1 MQDINKSIYNYAKE
15 ISNSKMMCFYDVY
28 KILLEGIDCIV
39 CLESASDLQGF
50 SNGGFRNKIYVYST
64 ENIDKP
70 YLKCL
75 IVDNLEDIPYINH
88 KNIKVTPIEN
98 TINDMLSRKET
109 DDQILF
115 ETFANYYF
123 TNKCSYNK
131 LNIPRQLEE
140 KALIY
145 QEEGKKYYET

>member
-1 MQDINKSIYNYAKE
+1 MYDNNKSIFEYAKE
-15 ISNSKMMCFYDVY
+15 ISNEKMMCFYDAY
-28 KILLEGIDCIV
+28 KVLLKDIDCIV

-50 SNGGFRNKIYVYST
+50 SNGGFRNNIYVYST

-70 YLKCL
+70 YLKCF
-75 IVDNLEDIPYINH
+75 IVDSLDNIPFVNH

-98 TINDMLSRKET
+98 TINDMLARKET

-123 TNKCSYNK
+123 TNNCSYNK
-131 LNIPRQLEE
+131 LKIPKQLEK
-140 KALIY
+140 KARIY
-145 QEEGKKYYET
+145 EEGGKNYYET